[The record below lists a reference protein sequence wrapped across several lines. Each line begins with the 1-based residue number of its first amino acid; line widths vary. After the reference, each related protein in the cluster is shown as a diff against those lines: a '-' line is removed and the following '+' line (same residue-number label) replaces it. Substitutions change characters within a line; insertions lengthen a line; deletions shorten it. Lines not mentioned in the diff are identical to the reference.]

1 MFCSKCGA
9 ELADGSA
16 FCSKCGAATGQPS
29 PVNQGRKTVGQ
40 KAGSVVG
47 KAADALNEMTGGEG
61 HVELKFRNLFD
72 SVFKKHESSDID
84 ELFACGSPKTTP
96 PISQVSREWPH
107 PWVYSRV
114 FMGLL
119 VTLLGLYGMWYMI
132 MNPLMLPGLF
142 FVGGLLV
149 NASIVVLFFETNAP
163 RNMSIVRV
171 LEAFFVGGVMSLVFT
186 AALSSVFPVGT
197 GKLVPSMLTGLIEEL
212 GKVGAAAFFLH
223 RTRSRNYILTGLL
236 IGAAVGAGFAVFETA
251 GYIFFFGLNSTTEG
265 MMNILIMRA
274 ALAFG
279 GHVAWCAVEGGALAL
294 CDEGD
299 GFKPGHLTDFRF
311 IPYLIGCIVLHG
323 IWDATVPILGD
334 DIISLP
340 IVDSPKCLLLGFAVW
355 VMILVL
361 MHRGFEQINQL
372 QTMPQAVAGGGAAPD
387 DPDVAT
393 VEVAAQ
399 SQPVVQEPPSDQP
412 QDPPVQ

>member
-1 MFCSKCGA
+1 M
-9 ELADGSA
+9 
-16 FCSKCGAATGQPS
+16 
-29 PVNQGRKTVGQ
+29 GQ

-96 PISQVSREWPH
+96 PISQISREWPH

-119 VTLLGLYGMWYMI
+119 VTLLALYGMWYMVQ
-132 MNPLMLPGLF
+132 NLNMLPGLF

-149 NASIVVLFFETNAP
+149 NASIVVLFFETNVP
-163 RNMSIVRV
+163 RNLSLVRV

-186 AALSSVFPVGT
+186 TALHSVFPNAGV
-197 GKLVPSMLTGLIEEL
+197 LQFVPAMLTGLIEEL

-251 GYIFFFGLNSTTEG
+251 GYIFNFFNAGGGAIATLSDQMGMAKEISSQYYEIASSS
-265 MMNILIMRA
+265 MMNNLIERA
-274 ALAFG
+274 VLAFG

-299 GFKPGHLTDFRF
+299 GFKPGHLTDLHF

-323 IWDATVPILGD
+323 IWDAAVPILGD
-334 DIISLP
+334 GIIPLP
-340 IVDSPKCLLLGFAVW
+340 IVGSPKWLLLCFAVW

-372 QTMPQAVAGGGAAPD
+372 QTMPQAAAGGGAAPA

-412 QDPPVQ
+412 QNPPVQ